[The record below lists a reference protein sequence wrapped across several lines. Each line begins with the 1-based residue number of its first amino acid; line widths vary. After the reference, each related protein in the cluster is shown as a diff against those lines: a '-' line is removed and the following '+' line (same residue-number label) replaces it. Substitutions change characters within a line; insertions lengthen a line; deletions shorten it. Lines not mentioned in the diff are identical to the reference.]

1 MKKIVFFDTE
11 TTGLRKED
19 KITQLAYSYIQPG
32 KHIYGSFS
40 SKPKRVTESVL
51 VNPEIL
57 ISPEA
62 SMITGVSNST
72 VKNLTTFNKTS
83 EYKEINLLSKDKE
96 TYFVAYNA
104 PFDVNML
111 SKDNIELKK
120 SQIIDLYRIAKH
132 LYKNETTTDRNGD
145 TIPLANNKLQY
156 FRYLLDF
163 DIDSSFLKLQ
173 RDYGLNEVQG
183 HEALSDVLVLEHF
196 FNLVKTIII
205 EKQNNEEDLEISSDL
220 DWFDIMLDLTSKPVL
235 EPNITFGNVFEKGTN
250 FNHCLNTTYEQYGR
264 VKNGFD
270 YLDWCSENLSLS
282 VDTAYSIKIHFFNNL
297 INGKIPYNHKFLKY
311 INYGLVFET
320 DIDKI
325 NQGLNIINKPF
336 EYHSSLQ
343 EKFISSMDKQYNE
356 NVDKELGDWFPALFQ
371 KRYVE
376 HISS

>member
-1 MKKIVFFDTE
+1 
-11 TTGLRKED
+11 
-19 KITQLAYSYIQPG
+19 
-32 KHIYGSFS
+32 
-40 SKPKRVTESVL
+40 
-51 VNPEIL
+51 
-57 ISPEA
+57 
-62 SMITGVSNST
+62 
-72 VKNLTTFNKTS
+72 
-83 EYKEINLLSKDKE
+83 
-96 TYFVAYNA
+96 
-104 PFDVNML
+104 
-111 SKDNIELKK
+111 
-120 SQIIDLYRIAKH
+120 
-132 LYKNETTTDRNGD
+132 
-145 TIPLANNKLQY
+145 
-156 FRYLLDF
+156 
-163 DIDSSFLKLQ
+163 
-173 RDYGLNEVQG
+173 
-183 HEALSDVLVLEHF
+183 
-196 FNLVKTIII
+196 
-205 EKQNNEEDLEISSDL
+205 
-220 DWFDIMLDLTSKPVL
+220 MLDLTSKPVL